1 MSIELYLLILLPF
14 MILLNCIKSIKHL
27 SIAST
32 CGSVMQMAGLIIIVY
47 NLVIEIKPISGRSA
61 VGNRLAQFFVTTVF
75 SFEGISVVSYTSNSF

>member
-1 MSIELYLLILLPF
+1 MSIELYLLMLLPF

-32 CGSVMQMAGLIIIVY
+32 CGSVLQLAGLVIIVY
-47 NLVIEIKPISGRSA
+47 NLVREINPISKREA

-75 SFEGISVVSYTSNSF
+75 SFEGISVVSYMSYNF